1 MMEESVKST
10 HATDSR
16 QGSVVLSGEEE
27 EEEGE
32 GDDDMFPNVL
42 SLTSSGGSVGIN
54 N

>member
-16 QGSVVLSGEEE
+16 QGSVVLSGEE